1 MVPSPT
7 HLPGPPSR
15 CPDITTAPLLFAAL
29 ALSLPSQQASPG
41 DFAWGDFDSDDLLD
55 LFVVVDGAPRLYH
68 NSGGGRFAE
77 ANRIPTEVWKD
88 LEESGYYLHPE
99 AFGVS
104 RERGIGHKRAVERQR
119 AAQDH

>member
-1 MVPSPT
+1 MLHIARRVEGNSFEIAG
-7 HLPGPPSR
+7 GPPGVSVSWQLTGVR
-15 CPDITTAPLLFAAL
+15 QD
-29 ALSLPSQQASPG
+29 
-41 DFAWGDFDSDDLLD
+41 
-55 LFVVVDGAPRLYH
+55 
-68 NSGGGRFAE
+68 RFAE

-88 LEESGYYLHPE
+88 LEERGYYLHPE